1 MADQK
6 VKRKHWQLSASS
18 IATFKACPY
27 QYFLKYIKRIRREV
41 QPGHFR
47 MGTNWH
53 TIMEILSL
61 KPGSE
66 CACGGT
72 LSEAPETC
80 LICDGDGV
88 IPDDLMLAAMRVI
101 DDAYSNMPASMD
113 PEEWAV
119 ERAKLMYGAAGYKWY
134 YQNNPLDTILR
145 EYKFDVTL
153 PGRTGRALANVNLLG
168 FVDKLAEMAGGSG
181 IVEHKTTSSNIDSE
195 SRYWGSLN
203 LDTQTTMYLYV
214 MQTLQKAGL
223 LPECDK
229 HIGGFIYDVF
239 HKPTISPKLLTQGDS
254 KKFVEEG
261 VYFTQPFEVLAGPN
275 DPEKPDPSDPYVTV
289 DGKVAE
295 LKPGKKEGTFA
306 IRETPDMYGA
316 RLLADM
322 AERPEF
328 YFARKEIAK
337 TDAEIDRFHNELLSI
352 LATMK
357 SMYKM
362 DSWYHCEKQCEA
374 TYKCDYIDI
383 CYNGVDPNGELPEGL
398 IRKEE

>member
-61 KPGSE
+61 KPGE
-66 CACGGT
+66 HCACVINSDRDPNCLVCEGT
-72 LSEAPETC
+72 
-80 LICDGDGV
+80 GKN
-88 IPDDLMLAAMRVI
+88 PDDLMLAAMRVI
-101 DDAYSNMPASMD
+101 DDAYSRMPASMD

-119 ERAKLMYGAAGYKWY
+119 ERAKLMYGAAGYRWY

-153 PGRTGRALANVNLLG
+153 PGKTGRALANVNLLG

-181 IVEHKTTSSNIDSE
+181 IVEHKTTSSQIDSE

-239 HKPTISPKLLTQGDS
+239 HKPTISPKMLTMGDS
-254 KKFVEEG
+254 KQFVDDGMYFEQKFDVDR
-261 VYFTQPFEVLAGPN
+261 L
-275 DPEKPDPSDPYVTV
+275 SLTV
-289 DGKVAE
+289 DGVDAE
-295 LKPGKKEGTFA
+295 MKPGKKEGTFA
-306 IRETPDMYGA
+306 IRETPNMYGA
-316 RLLADM
+316 RLLADI

-328 YFARKEIAK
+328 YFARREVAK

-357 SMYKM
+357 SMHKTC
-362 DSWYHCEKQCEA
+362 SWYHCEKQCEA
-374 TYKCDYIDI
+374 TYKCDFIDI
-383 CYNGVDPNGELPEGL
+383 CYNGVDPDGELPEGL
-398 IRKEE
+398 VRKVRE

>member
-1 MADQK
+1 M
-6 VKRKHWQLSASS
+6 
-18 IATFKACPY
+18 
-27 QYFLKYIKRIRREV
+27 
-41 QPGHFR
+41 
-47 MGTNWH
+47 
-53 TIMEILSL
+53 
-61 KPGSE
+61 KPGE
-66 CACGGT
+66 RCCG
-72 LSEAPETC
+72 PETTDEC
-80 LICDGDGV
+80 LICQGNYV
-88 IPDDLMLAAMRVI
+88 VPDDLMLAAMRVI
-101 DDAYSNMPASMD
+101 DDAYSRMPTSMD
-113 PEEWAV
+113 PEEWVV
-119 ERAKLMYGAAGYKWY
+119 ERAKLMYGAAGYQWY

-168 FVDKLAEMAGGSG
+168 FVDKLAVMGGGSG
-181 IVEHKTTSSNIDSE
+181 IVEHKTTSSQIDSE

-239 HKPTISPKLLTQGDS
+239 HKPTISPKMLTQGDS
-254 KKFVEEG
+254 KKFVEDGMYFEQKFKIEKVIG
-261 VYFTQPFEVLAGPN
+261 VPEPGFGIDIDDVRAEV
-275 DPEKPDPSDPYVTV
+275 
-289 DGKVAE
+289 
-295 LKPGKKEGTFA
+295 KPGKKEGTFA

-322 AERPEF
+322 TERPEF

-337 TDAEIDRFHNELLSI
+337 TDAEIDRFHSELLSI

-383 CYNGVDPNGELPEGL
+383 CYNGVDPDGELPEGL
-398 IRKEE
+398 IRKEETE